1 MQSERNVKW
10 ILGVSLYIFL
20 LYCLPFSSTIFFGGF
35 LRLLFYNL
43 PHLYT
48 SIELIWYFINNIDTL
63 FFLLTI
69 TFATLFISG
78 FGDKNIMF
86 KLSVYFF
93 LASNCFL
100 FIRFLQMLVG
110 MPYRY

>member
-1 MQSERNVKW
+1 M
-10 ILGVSLYIFL
+10 FL
-20 LYCLPFSSTIFFGGF
+20 IYCMPFSSVIFLGGF
-35 LRLLFYNL
+35 LRLPFYHL
-43 PHLYT
+43 PPQYT

-93 LASNCFL
+93 IASSCFL